1 MLGVSTAGYYEWR
14 HRAPSARAIR
24 HAWLT
29 DQIAAVHDASRQV
42 YGARRVHAE
51 LVHGHGIVVGYN
63 TISLLMRRAGL
74 VGLPLRRRTKRV
86 PSARTITDLV
96 NRNFHRD
103 GPNQLW
109 VTDITEHPTREGKLY
124 CCAVIDTFSR
134 RVVGWAIDSS
144 MRADLATNA
153 LGMAIESRGR
163 VDGGIIHADQS
174 AQFTSWTFT
183 ERARRAGPLPS
194 LGSVGDPWDNAVV
207 EAFWGRL
214 QVEVLNRQRWSTRV
228 ELASAIFEWIE
239 GFYNRRRRHS
249 ALCWTSPVEFENNHQ
264 RARIG

>member
-1 MLGVSTAGYYEWR
+1 MPQPYPSEFRRRALDVVHSGRTVREVARTLGISENCLYRWKSRDLVDRGLKDGQTSGQTAELREARKRIRELEEQVKILSKAAAAVEAVVPPKDRFRLVAELVDDGVRVRRACWMLWVSTAGYYEWR

-109 VTDITEHPTREGKLY
+109 VTDITEHPTPWIP
-124 CCAVIDTFSR
+124 AVIAT
-134 RVVGWAIDSS
+134 VG
-144 MRADLATNA
+144 L
-153 LGMAIESRGR
+153 
-163 VDGGIIHADQS
+163 
-174 AQFTSWTFT
+174 
-183 ERARRAGPLPS
+183 
-194 LGSVGDPWDNAVV
+194 
-207 EAFWGRL
+207 
-214 QVEVLNRQRWSTRV
+214 
-228 ELASAIFEWIE
+228 
-239 GFYNRRRRHS
+239 
-249 ALCWTSPVEFENNHQ
+249 
-264 RARIG
+264 